1 MSSHGRRVFS
11 SMKDDSKAFQELI
24 NRTQEFGPNQVDA
37 KDILRDPN
45 LVIESIERYGTYK
58 LGEFEVDDKLGVC
71 AFEGKSMLTMGRNDL
86 HPADWKESWC
96 NELDRQWY
104 AASHQKRLRASNFN
118 QKVKVGAY
126 VVGIEHAAGAPGIGL
141 LQPVLVRWQLGA
153 APLSVF
159 GLPAVQSIL
168 SYKWK
173 TWARR
178 YLIIEFILYLL
189 WLLCT
194 VVFAVSFT
202 SENLDDSLSQ
212 VWHSGSEG
220 TTRIISCVLSV
231 CFMFP
236 FLVIELNTIWSY
248 GRSWLHQFWNM
259 IDAAM
264 YTLQILILA
273 VYCNR
278 SSVKEEW
285 YSVVLASQC
294 VLLFAKI
301 QYFSRVFDTSRGSL
315 VDTLKVVIGEVK
327 WFLLFIFLT
336 MLSFGIA
343 FSILY
348 RDEEVVIEGEVDNT
362 FASVQKSIVSM
373 FSFVLGGFHFDVFYK
388 SQNKAAAIIFF
399 LIYQSIMAIMLLNLL
414 IAIMTDS
421 YAKVMDD
428 EKLWNLCSKAQIID
442 ELETTLPRF
451 LTSQWD
457 APYVHVLKLIPRETV
472 NLNSVWN
479 RIDMAGE
486 QSAKTMTELTG
497 MAETF
502 RWTIVQKVHEVRR
515 KLDARLG
522 AQTSS
527 N

>member
-1 MSSHGRRVFS
+1 MGTRIRRLFH

-24 NRTQEFGPNQVDA
+24 NRTQEFGASQVEA
-37 KDILRDPN
+37 KDILKDPN

-86 HPADWKESWC
+86 HPADWKECWC
-96 NELDRQWY
+96 EELDREWKT
-104 AASHQKRLRASNFN
+104 ASSQQRLRASGFN

-159 GLPAVQSIL
+159 ALPAVQSIL
-168 SYKWK
+168 NYKWR

-178 YLIIEFILYLL
+178 FLIFEFILYLL

-194 VVFAVSFT
+194 VVFALSFVT
-202 SENLDDSLSQ
+202 EDLDWSLEK
-212 VWHSGSEG
+212 VWNSNSEG
-220 TTRIISCVLSV
+220 KIRIISCVLSV

-236 FLVIELNTIWSY
+236 FLIVELNTMWSY

-259 IDAAM
+259 IDTAM
-264 YTLQILILA
+264 YTLQILILI
-273 VYCNR
+273 VYFDR
-278 SSVKEEW
+278 SSIKSGW
-285 YSVVLASQC
+285 YSAVLACQC

-348 RDEEVVIEGEVDNT
+348 RDEVVMINDEVDN
-362 FASVQKSIVSM
+362 VSYTAM
-373 FSFVLGGFHFDVFYK
+373 
-388 SQNKAAAIIFF
+388 
-399 LIYQSIMAIMLLNLL
+399 
-414 IAIMTDS
+414 
-421 YAKVMDD
+421 
-428 EKLWNLCSKAQIID
+428 
-442 ELETTLPRF
+442 
-451 LTSQWD
+451 
-457 APYVHVLKLIPRETV
+457 
-472 NLNSVWN
+472 
-479 RIDMAGE
+479 
-486 QSAKTMTELTG
+486 
-497 MAETF
+497 
-502 RWTIVQKVHEVRR
+502 
-515 KLDARLG
+515 
-522 AQTSS
+522 
-527 N
+527 